1 MDFLSRLNAVRVLV
15 AESSPDEMDHTT
27 SILEGAGYNVHKAYY
42 ATDAVFALNN
52 NRFDLALVDAQMFDP
67 EKRALT
73 AQMYRYAPM
82 RWIALVD
89 AQYAEPE
96 RLLRQGAA
104 ALVRRPFRADV
115 FLQQI
120 EEILEGH
127 ATPPPVHAAPPA
139 RSEGDMRSLLEQ
151 RLVEHQ
157 TLSALARML
166 SAELDLDSL
175 LGQVVDAAVR
185 LCNAEEGLL
194 LLPDE
199 EGTALYIR
207 AVKGID
213 SETAQNFRIKTQDTL
228 AGKVF
233 QTGQPILVGDQGWQK
248 VKTEYLVK
256 SLLYVPL
263 SLKGKTI
270 GVLGVN
276 NKQSERTF
284 SGHDSE
290 LLQDLAAHAA
300 IAIENARLYEESVLR
315 ARELSFLAQAGEAA
329 NSTLDID
336 EVLSIIAGQLMS
348 TLDVAQCYIGE
359 WHPDQQQLRTLA
371 TCYRAVWRAGEGYSF
386 SLNASPE
393 IEQSLNQQQIS
404 LTTPSP
410 GDDPALGV
418 WMPHRYRAGKVAYLP
433 LFAQGQALGIVT
445 FSYLAV
451 SWPKPEQL
459 QAVRGP
465 LQQIA
470 LDMVVTLAGPDAT
483 AAQPQKTLFRSAQRI
498 LDTAKADWCEVALWN
513 PAQRCF
519 NTMLSYGKAIWREG
533 LEPGLS
539 LDQSPHLRRIMTDQ
553 TALTSTLADD
563 LQYLKGLGYGK
574 SILGLPLLIRGRTA
588 GLVLLTDTLHKRRF
602 SRREIKL
609 AHALV
614 LQAANALSNARLYR
628 DLQNSLAELH
638 RTQTRLVQSAR
649 MSAMGE
655 LAAAVAHQ
663 INNPLTTVL
672 GDTELVLGD
681 LSPDDPN
688 VESLQAIHRA
698 GKRAHEVVRRLLT
711 MARQQSPN
719 EQRVPLDV
727 NETING
733 TLMLVKSHVTHGNVA
748 LSVDLEDNLPK
759 VLGVQGQLEDVWMNL
774 LLNARDAVSQTA
786 LPEIGIIST
795 CDRNQEQITVTIWDN
810 GTGIPEDMQS
820 RIFEPFFTTKPAGEG
835 TGLGLH
841 ICRQIVEKCGGT
853 IYLQSA
859 HHEGTRFIIYL
870 PVFHEE

>member
-27 SILEGAGYNVHKAYY
+27 AILEGAGYNVHKAYY
-42 ATDAVFALNN
+42 AADAVFALNN
-52 NRFDLALVDAQMFDP
+52 NQFDLALVDAQMFDP
-67 EKRALT
+67 EQRALT
-73 AQMYRYAPM
+73 LQMYRYAPM

-89 AQYAEPE
+89 DRYHEPE

-104 ALVRRPFRADV
+104 TLVRRPFRTDD

-120 EEILEGH
+120 ENILEGRS
-127 ATPPPVHAAPPA
+127 TLPPVHDPAP
-139 RSEGDMRSLLEQ
+139 RREGDIQSLLEQ

-166 SAELDLDSL
+166 SAELDVDSL
-175 LGQVVDAAVR
+175 LAQVVDAAVR

-284 SGHDSE
+284 SKHDSE

-329 NSTLDID
+329 NSTLEID

-348 TLDVAQCYIGE
+348 TLEVAQCYIGE
-359 WHPDQQQLRTLA
+359 WHPDQEQLRTLA
-371 TCYRAVWRAGEGYSF
+371 TSYRAVWRAGDGYSF
-386 SLNASPE
+386 APDASPE
-393 IEQSLNQQQIS
+393 IEQSFSQQQVF
-404 LTTPSP
+404 LATPSP
-410 GDDPALGV
+410 PDDPVLGV
-418 WMPHRYRAGKVAYLP
+418 WMPHRYRAGKIAYLP

-445 FSYLAV
+445 LSYLAV
-451 SWPKPEQL
+451 AWPKPEHL

-470 LDMVVTLAGPDAT
+470 LDMVVTLAGPDIE
-483 AAQPQKTLFRSAQRI
+483 QQQKTLFRSAQRL

-513 PAQRCF
+513 PAQRRF

-533 LEPGLS
+533 LEPGVS
-539 LDQSPHLRRIMTDQ
+539 LDQSPHLRRIMTEQ

-563 LQYLKGLGYGK
+563 LQYLKGLGHGK
-574 SILGLPLLIRGRTA
+574 SILGLPLLIRGKTA

-602 SRREIKL
+602 SRREVKL

-614 LQAANALSNARLYR
+614 LQAANALANARLYR
-628 DLQNSLAELH
+628 DLQDSLSELH
-638 RTQTRLVQSAR
+638 RTQTRLVQTAR

-688 VESLQAIHRA
+688 AESLQAIYRA

-733 TLMLVKSHVTHGNVA
+733 TLMLVRSHVVHGNVA
-748 LSVDLEDNLPK
+748 LSVDLEDNLPA
-759 VLGVQGQLEDVWMNL
+759 VLGAQGQLEDVWMNL
-774 LLNARDAVSQTA
+774 LLNARDAVSHSVQ
-786 LPEIGIIST
+786 PEIGIASSH
-795 CDRNQEQITVTIWDN
+795 DRTQSQIMVTIWDN

-841 ICRQIVEKCGGT
+841 ICRQIVEKFGGN
-853 IYLQSA
+853 IYLQS
-859 HHEGTRFIIYL
+859 ERNKGTRFIVYL